1 MPKVQYTEVEH
12 YANVDTTVDVYDH
25 EVQTT
30 VDLSDLEGDVLN
42 AISFE
47 NAHDLLIWANDEKKI
62 SFDDIHICL
71 IENDLGTPVAGKKL
85 AEYSLAELF
94 EEMLRRHIAEVI

>member
-1 MPKVQYTEVEH
+1 MPISNRI
-12 YANVDTTVDVYDH
+12 AVYDH

-30 VDLSDLEGDVLN
+30 VDLSDMEGDVLN

-71 IENDLGTPVAGKKL
+71 TENDLGTPKAGKEL

-94 EEMLRRHIAEVI
+94 EEMLRRHIGQVI

>member
-12 YANVDTTVDVYDH
+12 HANVDTTVDVYDH
-25 EVQTT
+25 EVLTT
-30 VDLSDLEGDVLN
+30 VDLSDLEGDVLK

-47 NAHDLLIWANDEKKI
+47 NAHDLLIWANDEKNI

-71 IENDLGTPVAGKKL
+71 TENDLGTPLAGKRL

-94 EEMLRRHIAEVI
+94 EEMLRRHIGQVI

>member
-1 MPKVQYTEVEH
+1 MPKVQYTQVEH

-30 VDLSDLEGDVLN
+30 VDLSDLEREVLN
-42 AISFE
+42 AIAFE
-47 NAHDLLIWANDEKKI
+47 NAHDLLVWANDEKKI
-62 SFDDIHICL
+62 SFDEIHQCL
-71 IENDLGTPVAGKKL
+71 KENELGTPVAGKEL

-94 EEMLRRHIAEVI
+94 EEMLRRHIGEVI